1 MTATGLEPTTT
12 YTLIFQCAS
21 GCLSGCGF
29 HLHTLQVPIC
39 TLPVPVTKLRFAHVL
54 SKEFLDI
61 QATIECGFT
70 LKRVRD
76 MIKTYNLQ
84 YVFQRVNK
92 TINVLYKLQKKLS
105 GAPLV
110 RFHIMLQLRL
120 FEGFLFET
128 FGGEDWNGG

>member
-1 MTATGLEPTTT
+1 MTATGIEPTTT

-21 GCLSGCGF
+21 VCLSGCGF
-29 HLHTLQVPIC
+29 HLHTLEPPIC
-39 TLPVPVTKLRFAHVL
+39 ALPVPVTKLRFCACLEQVL
-54 SKEFLDI
+54 VL
-61 QATIECGFT
+61 ECGFT

-84 YVFQRVNK
+84 YVFQKVSK

-110 RFHIMLQLRL
+110 RFHIMLQLYL
-120 FEGFLFET
+120 FEGF
-128 FGGEDWNGG
+128 